1 MNNSYTEITYQSEP
15 IGKEKI
21 ILYLTT
27 FDLEAFEKDK
37 NLHKIPTKRTAMQY
51 NFDRFEILNNQN
63 LINDMQ
69 RQYETFIRNVYDQQ
83 LKEMQGYIEY
93 LRNSALPYMPKAEWH
108 DIKEINRL

>member
-1 MNNSYTEITYQSEP
+1 MDNKYTKITYQSEP

-27 FDLEAFEKDK
+27 FDLEAYDRDEK
-37 NLHKIPTKRTAMQY
+37 LSKIPTKRTAMQY
-51 NFDRFEILNNQN
+51 EFDRFESLNNQN